1 MINVINTL
9 LCPKTLYYSKLSV
22 YNNMENVISRY
33 SQWDDGHGVLKEH
46 GSRNLLIHT
55 PVNSISGYS
64 IAGLGL
70 EYENW
75 TMRRMPCERRH
86 ENCSEN

>member
-9 LCPKTLYYSKLSV
+9 LCPKILHYSKLSV
-22 YNNMENVISRY
+22 CSTMENVISGY
-33 SQWDDGHGVLKEH
+33 SHWEGGHGMLKEH
-46 GSRNLLIHT
+46 GSRNLLIHI
-55 PVNSISGYS
+55 PISSISGYS
-64 IAGLGL
+64 IATLGL

-75 TMRRMPCERRH
+75 TMHRMPCKRRH